1 MNNGVEKA
9 DTQTPESQ
17 ATSAT
22 PEDLLKQPEERNG
35 KNNLNNRDSYTPQEK
50 VRSPVQQASF
60 SGRRDSAETAGV
72 TNKKKVS
79 RANRRRSRSKTR
91 KPRKRKYISSSSSSR
106 SLISSSSSS
115 YISESEI
122 SSSSSSS
129 DSERKKRKKSKK
141 KESKKDKTKKQKT
154 KKKYEK
160 SNHTRFEVIP
170 GKSKN
175 AWYLPESMLGYVIEH
190 FEKYIKE
197 TDVQETILDDNPLPE
212 NMRGRK
218 DIDNYLKKIILEAKK
233 PRKLEQ
239 DRSLEKIQQKVLNIM
254 GPLSKLRVGVDEDN
268 CSGKSGRMSLED
280 LSIAIE
286 QTVVLVG
293 QAS

>member
-141 KESKKDKTKKQKT
+141 KESKKNKTKKQKT
-154 KKKYEK
+154 K
-160 SNHTRFEVIP
+160 RIM
-170 GKSKN
+170 KN
-175 AWYLPESMLGYVIEH
+175 LI
-190 FEKYIKE
+190 
-197 TDVQETILDDNPLPE
+197 TLD
-212 NMRGRK
+212 
-218 DIDNYLKKIILEAKK
+218 
-233 PRKLEQ
+233 
-239 DRSLEKIQQKVLNIM
+239 
-254 GPLSKLRVGVDEDN
+254 LR
-268 CSGKSGRMSLED
+268 
-280 LSIAIE
+280 
-286 QTVVLVG
+286 
-293 QAS
+293 